1 MKKTPKS
8 TEQSYKSLKPLKDS
22 KHRELS
28 KSVNASKEEPEEV
41 KKHEP
46 NESKLIKQVM
56 KLKAV
61 IREKELII
69 SDLQRQNR
77 TLIDQLEKNSF
88 VIRCCTS
95 FDDAGSH
102 CMTFRAG
109 LPL

>member
-8 TEQSYKSLKPLKDS
+8 TEQSYKSLKPLKDT

-41 KKHEP
+41 KKHDP

-77 TLIDQLEKNSF
+77 TLIDQLEKNEQNGK
-88 VIRCCTS
+88 T
-95 FDDAGSH
+95 
-102 CMTFRAG
+102 
-109 LPL
+109 L